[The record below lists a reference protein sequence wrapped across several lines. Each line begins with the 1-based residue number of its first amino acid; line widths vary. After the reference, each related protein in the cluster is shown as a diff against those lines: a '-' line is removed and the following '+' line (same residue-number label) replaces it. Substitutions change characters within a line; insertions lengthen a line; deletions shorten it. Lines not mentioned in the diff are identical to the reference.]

1 VTKQAAF
8 DVGRQIDALTRLR
21 KRSGKGRSQIAVD
34 LGMETDTY
42 RRYENGQTDL
52 RVSQIDAF
60 ARVYGV
66 TPAQLIAELGFELP
80 AWSPRAALEAAG
92 LDPDRVD
99 GVMRTIAEWDEADQ
113 RAEVASA
120 IREHQEAAEAG
131 TRHRPAS

>member
-21 KRSGKGRSQIAVD
+21 KRSGKGRSQVAV
-34 LGMETDTY
+34 
-42 RRYENGQTDL
+42 DL

-92 LDPDRVD
+92 LDPDRVE
-99 GVMRTIAEWDEADQ
+99 GVLRTIAEWDEADQ

-120 IREHQEAAEAG
+120 IREHQETTGAG
-131 TRHRPAS
+131 ARHRPAS